1 MAGSTCTQNKKPNF
15 PNTFLGDPE
24 EHQSTTTRT
33 PFKDYLTCEII
44 FFHDVA
50 GNDGGND
57 GGDDND
63 DDSHSDDDTNDE
75 EQWLLLHQQNYQ
87 LGLGGSYGLFLARG
101 L

>member
-1 MAGSTCTQNKKPNF
+1 MITTFGKREGCTV
-15 PNTFLGDPE
+15 DPV
-24 EHQSTTTRT
+24 HMH
-33 PFKDYLTCEII
+33 KII

-87 LGLGGSYGLFLARG
+87 LGLGGSYGLFLSRG

>member
-1 MAGSTCTQNKKPNF
+1 MEKREGCTV
-15 PNTFLGDPE
+15 DPV
-24 EHQSTTTRT
+24 HMH
-33 PFKDYLTCEII
+33 KII

-87 LGLGGSYGLFLARG
+87 LGLGGSYGLFLSRG